1 MQALE
6 NLAGTGQL
14 IPEPTSVEEI
24 SVFSIRVAT
33 LPDTTAA
40 RLSPRTAELL

>member
-24 SVFSIRVAT
+24 TGFLERAEQQLADARTTT
-33 LPDTTAA
+33 LK
-40 RLSPRTAELL
+40 